1 MKKFLQKEIKK
12 FLGFV
17 KKTKSPNTYKT
28 YETVLN
34 EALNFIEIENNIID
48 ITPYRLHIANLN
60 KKTIAKKV
68 SALRSF
74 FEFLET
80 EGHKFKI
87 VGDEHIK
94 VPKTLPKPVSMDH
107 IKKALQSATMDEYLA
122 IIVIFSLGLRIS
134 EAAGIKL
141 SDIKGEWI
149 EIRGKGAKTRILPL
163 HPKLKKFIEK
173 YLKTHPKKEFLF
185 EKEGIPLGADKI
197 RYLIQKA
204 FKKHGIH
211 VTPHQLRHSFATYM
225 LQNGARINDVS
236 ELLGHEFISTTQ
248 IYTKLS
254 NSLKLQNYLKA
265 HPLCS

>member
-1 MKKFLQKEIKK
+1 MKKFLQKEINKY
-12 FLGFV
+12 LSFV
-17 KKTKSPNTYKT
+17 KKTKSINTYKT
-28 YETVLN
+28 YETILN
-34 EALNFIEIENNIID
+34 EAIEHIEIENSIID

-87 VGDEHIK
+87 VGDEHVK
-94 VPKTLPKPVSMDH
+94 VPKTLPKPVSMEH
-107 IKKALQSATMDEYLA
+107 IKKALKSATMDEYLA
-122 IIVIFSLGLRIS
+122 IMVIFSLGLRIS

-141 SDIKGEWI
+141 NDIKGEWI
-149 EIRGKGAKTRILPL
+149 EITGKGSKTRILPL
-163 HPKLKKFIEK
+163 HPKLKEFIEK
-173 YLKTHPKKEFLF
+173 YLQTNPKKEYLF
-185 EKEGIPLGADKI
+185 EKNGTPLGSDKI
-197 RYLIQKA
+197 RYLVQKA

-254 NSLKLQNYLKA
+254 DTLKLKNYLKA

>member
-1 MKKFLQKEIKK
+1 MKKFLQNEINK
-12 FLGFV
+12 FLNFV
-17 KKTKSPNTYKT
+17 KKTKSQNTYKT
-28 YETVLN
+28 YSTVLK
-34 EALNFIEIENNIID
+34 EAMNHIETDGNIID
-48 ITPYRLHIANLN
+48 ITPYRLYIANQN

-87 VGDEHIK
+87 TGDEHIK
-94 VPKTLPKPVSMDH
+94 VPKTLPKPVSMEH
-107 IKKALQSATMDEYLA
+107 IKKALKSATMEEYLA
-122 IIVIFSLGLRIS
+122 ITVIFSLGLRIS
-134 EAAGIKL
+134 EAANIRL
-141 SDIKGEWI
+141 SDIKNEWI
-149 EIRGKGAKTRILPL
+149 EITGKGNKTRILPL
-163 HPKLKKFIEK
+163 HPKLKDFIAK
-173 YLKTHPKKEFLF
+173 YLQTHPKKEFLF
-185 EKEGIPLGADKI
+185 EKEGSPLGADKI

-204 FKKHGIH
+204 FKKQGIH

-254 NSLKLQNYLKA
+254 DSLKLKNYLKA